1 MMAVLNDVVINTDV
15 GIVVKEVDIF
25 SIFISVVKEVGT
37 VDSLITV
44 DTIEDKGN
52 VDIIKLLILKP
63 VALILLLQASVTVNK
78 FKIYLLLYYI
88 FYLIKNIFHK
98 FRKILKIHF

>member
-63 VALILLLQASVTVNK
+63 VALILLLQASVTVNWST
-78 FKIYLLLYYI
+78 F
-88 FYLIKNIFHK
+88 IK
-98 FRKILKIHF
+98 RA

>member
-63 VALILLLQASVTVNK
+63 VALILLSQASVTVNWST
-78 FKIYLLLYYI
+78 F
-88 FYLIKNIFHK
+88 IK
-98 FRKILKIHF
+98 RA

>member
-78 FKIYLLLYYI
+78 FNIYLLL
-88 FYLIKNIFHK
+88 
-98 FRKILKIHF
+98 